1 MGTNNDQLNINH
13 VIAFYGSKGAM
24 AQDLNIT
31 NAKLTGLLKNRRKF
45 LMYLPELQDK
55 TKLSY
60 DELVQMI
67 LRDE

>member
-1 MGTNNDQLNINH
+1 MGTDKNLLNINH
-13 VIAFYGSKGAM
+13 LVAYYGSKGAM

-31 NAKLTGLLKNRRKF
+31 NTKLTGLLKNRRKF
-45 LMYLPELQDK
+45 LMHLPELQDK